1 MFALKFPPP
10 PPQKNIKFTKL
21 NFFLYD
27 LNITKAV
34 FLLLFFFRLWSFYSK
49 EVNKKRWIFDDL
61 VFYDIELKTK
71 D

>member
-10 PPQKNIKFTKL
+10 PPQKNIKFTKF

-34 FLLLFFFRLWSFYSK
+34 FLLLFFLGY
-49 EVNKKRWIFDDL
+49 EVFILKK
-61 VFYDIELKTK
+61 
-71 D
+71 